1 MQLANVIIKDGYV
14 MDPMLAELVTPLALA
29 MPSYTFTTRT
39 MDDTQFVHYSY
50 AVTLKARSVQAPEGK
65 RFMRKLFVFC
75 EDENMGELLV
85 DSRYSRSRSGSDWVW
100 EIRCWRIENERGSRN
115 TTKTTKLDVAKRVV
129 KKYFLPK
136 GLDEVLAN
144 SETVLYDFDRALG
157 RLAHDI
163 SRSNLLKNLSD
174 LQEYVYHQLMGQEIP
189 IQLKQRVETKM
200 TSDKYHK
207 AMGEFNLAASMD
219 VRKDRLLVIRHK
231 GGYLY
236 KEPVVRGSALTE
248 MVTMFQSFEELPSLW
263 QDRLAVLQLMEDEE
277 VVRDVGYRHND
288 THFVIL
294 TNP

>member
-39 MDDTQFVHYSY
+39 MDDTQFLHYSHSV
-50 AVTLKARSVQAPEGK
+50 ALKARSVQAPEGK
-65 RFMRKLFVFC
+65 KFMCKLFVFC
-75 EDENMGELLV
+75 EDENMGELFV
-85 DSRYSRSRSGSDWVW
+85 DTRYSRSSGTDWVW
-100 EIRCWRIENERGSRN
+100 EIKCWRIANERGSRN
-115 TTKTTKLDVAKRVV
+115 TTKTTKLDVAKRAV

-136 GLDEVLAN
+136 GLDEVLEN
-144 SETVLYDFDRALG
+144 SKDVLYNCDRALA
-157 RLAHDI
+157 RLASDI
-163 SRSNLLKNLSD
+163 SRNALFKNHSD
-174 LQEYVYHQLMGQEIP
+174 LQEYVYHQLTGQEIP

-207 AMGEFNLAASMD
+207 AMSEFNLAASMD
-219 VRKDRLLVIRHK
+219 VRKDKLLVIRHK

-236 KEPVVRGSALTE
+236 KAPVSEREDEDKAT
-248 MVTMFQSFEELPSLW
+248 TRFQTFEELPSLW

>member
-39 MDDTQFVHYSY
+39 MDDTQFVHYTY
-50 AVTLKARSVQAPEGK
+50 PVTLKARSVQAPEGK
-65 RFMRKLFVFC
+65 KFMRKLFVFC

-85 DSRYSRSRSGSDWVW
+85 DTRYSRSSGTDLVW
-100 EIRCWRIENERGSRN
+100 EIKCWRIANERGSRN
-115 TTKTTKLDVAKRVV
+115 TTKTTKLDVAKRAV

-136 GLDEVLAN
+136 GLDEVLEN
-144 SETVLYDFDRALG
+144 SKDVLYNCDRALV
-157 RLAHDI
+157 RLASDI
-163 SRSNLLKNLSD
+163 SRNALFKNHSD
-174 LQEYVYHQLMGQEIP
+174 LQEYVYYQLTGQEIP

-207 AMGEFNLAASMD
+207 AMSEFNLAASMD
-219 VRKDRLLVIRHK
+219 VRKDKLLVIRHK

>member
-1 MQLANVIIKDGYV
+1 MQLANVIIKDGYI

-39 MDDTQFVHYSY
+39 MDDTQFIHYSFPN
-50 AVTLKARSVQAPEGK
+50 ALKARSVQAPEGMK
-65 RFMRKLFVFC
+65 FMRRLFVFC
-75 EDENMGELLV
+75 EDENMGELFV
-85 DSRYSRSRSGSDWVW
+85 DTRYSRSSGTDLVW
-100 EIRCWRIENERGSRN
+100 EIKCWRIENERGSRN
-115 TTKTTKLDVAKRVV
+115 TTKTTKLDVAKRAV

-136 GLDEVLAN
+136 GLDEVLEN
-144 SETVLYDFDRALG
+144 SKDVLYNCDRALV
-157 RLAHDI
+157 RLASDI
-163 SRSNLLKNLSD
+163 SRNALFKNHSD
-174 LQEYVYHQLMGQEIP
+174 LQEYVYHQLTGREIP
-189 IQLKQRVETKM
+189 TQLKQRVETKM

-219 VRKDRLLVIRHK
+219 VRKDKLLVIRHK

-236 KEPVVRGSALTE
+236 KELVARDGDVE
-248 MVTMFQSFEELPSLW
+248 MATMFQSFEELPSLW

>member
-1 MQLANVIIKDGYV
+1 MQLANVIIKDGYI

-39 MDDTQFVHYSY
+39 MDDTQFIHYSFPN
-50 AVTLKARSVQAPEGK
+50 ALKARSVQAPEGMK
-65 RFMRKLFVFC
+65 FMRRLFVFC

-85 DSRYSRSRSGSDWVW
+85 DTRYSRTKGSDVVW
-100 EIRCWRIENERGSRN
+100 EIKCWRIANERGSRN

-136 GLDEVLAN
+136 GLDEVLEN
-144 SETVLYDFDRALG
+144 SKNALYECDRALG
-157 RLAHDI
+157 RLASDI
-163 SRSNLLKNLSD
+163 SRNTLFKNHSD
-174 LQEYVYHQLMGQEIP
+174 LQEYVYHQLTGREIP

-207 AMGEFNLAASMD
+207 AMSEFDLAASMD
-219 VRKDRLLVIRHK
+219 VRKDKLLVIRHK

-236 KEPVVRGSALTE
+236 KEPVSHAEHLTE
-248 MVTMFQSFEELPSLW
+248 MVTRFQTFEELPSLW

>member
-1 MQLANVIIKDGYV
+1 MQLANVIIKDKYV

-39 MDDTQFVHYSY
+39 MDDTQFLHYSHPV
-50 AVTLKARSVQAPEGK
+50 ALKARSVHAPEGK
-65 RFMRKLFVFC
+65 KFMRKLFVFC

-85 DSRYSRSRSGSDWVW
+85 DTRYSRSSGTDLVW
-100 EIRCWRIENERGSRN
+100 EIKCWRIANERGSRN
-115 TTKTTKLDVAKRVV
+115 TTKTTKVDVAKRTV

-136 GLDEVLAN
+136 GLDEMLAN
-144 SETVLYDFDRALG
+144 SESVLYECNRALG
-157 RLAHDI
+157 RLANDI
-163 SRSNLLKNLSD
+163 TRNNLFKNHSD
-174 LQEYVYHQLMGQEIP
+174 LQEYVYHQVTGREVP
-189 IQLKQRVETKM
+189 IQLKQMVEAKM

-207 AMGEFNLAASMD
+207 AMSEFDLAASME
-219 VRKDRLLVIRHK
+219 VRKDKLLVVRHK

-236 KEPVVRGSALTE
+236 KEPVTRDGNVEVT
-248 MVTMFQSFEELPSLW
+248 TMFQSFEELPSLW

-294 TNP
+294 TN

>member
-14 MDPMLAELVTPLALA
+14 MDPMLAELITPLALA

-39 MDDTQFVHYSY
+39 MDDTQFLHYSHP
-50 AVTLKARSVQAPEGK
+50 VTLKARSVHAPEGK

-85 DSRYSRSRSGSDWVW
+85 DTRYSRSSGTDLVW
-100 EIRCWRIENERGSRN
+100 EIKCWRIANERGSRN
-115 TTKTTKLDVAKRVV
+115 TTKTTKLDVAKRAV

-136 GLDEVLAN
+136 GLDEVLEN
-144 SETVLYDFDRALG
+144 SKDVLYNCDRALG
-157 RLAHDI
+157 RLANDI
-163 SRSNLLKNLSD
+163 SRNTLFKNHSD
-174 LQEYVYHQLMGQEIP
+174 LQEYVYHQLTGQEIP

-207 AMGEFNLAASMD
+207 AMSEFNLAASMD
-219 VRKDRLLVIRHK
+219 VRKDKLLVIRHK

-294 TNP
+294 TNS

>member
-1 MQLANVIIKDGYV
+1 

-39 MDDTQFVHYSY
+39 MDDTQFLHYSY
-50 AVTLKARSVQAPEGK
+50 PVALKNRSVQAPEDK
-65 RFMRKLFVFC
+65 RFMRRLFVFC
-75 EDENMGELLV
+75 EDENLGELSV
-85 DSRYSRSRSGSDWVW
+85 DSRYSRRSSTDLVW
-100 EIRCWRIENERGSRN
+100 EVKSWRIFNERGDRS
-115 TTKTTKLDVAKRVV
+115 TTKTTKVDVAKRAV

-136 GLDEVLAN
+136 GLDEVLEN
-144 SETVLYDFDRALG
+144 SKGVLYNCDRALA
-157 RLAHDI
+157 RLASDI
-163 SRSNLLKNLSD
+163 SRNTLFKNHSD
-174 LQEYVYHQLMGQEIP
+174 VQEYVYYQLMGQEIP
-189 IQLKQRVETKM
+189 IQLKQRVEAKM

-207 AMGEFNLAASMD
+207 AMSEFNLAASMD
-219 VRKDRLLVIRHK
+219 VRKDKLFVIRHK

-236 KEPVVRGSALTE
+236 RAPVREDEDEDKSSV
-248 MVTMFQSFEELPSLW
+248 MFQTFEELPSLW

>member
-39 MDDTQFVHYSY
+39 MDDTQFLHYSHPV
-50 AVTLKARSVQAPEGK
+50 ALKARSVHAPEGK
-65 RFMRKLFVFC
+65 KFMRKLFVFC

-85 DSRYSRSRSGSDWVW
+85 DTRYSRSSGTDLVW
-100 EIRCWRIENERGSRN
+100 EIKCWRIENERGSRN
-115 TTKTTKLDVAKRVV
+115 TTKTTKLDVAKRAV

-136 GLDEVLAN
+136 GLDEVLEN
-144 SETVLYDFDRALG
+144 SKDVLYNCDRALV
-157 RLAHDI
+157 RLASDI
-163 SRSNLLKNLSD
+163 SRNALFKNHSD
-174 LQEYVYHQLMGQEIP
+174 LQEYVYYQLTGQEIP

-207 AMGEFNLAASMD
+207 AMSEFDLAASMD
-219 VRKDRLLVIRHK
+219 ARKDKLIVIRHK

-236 KEPVVRGSALTE
+236 REPVARDGDVKMA
-248 MVTMFQSFEELPSLW
+248 TMFQSFEELPSLW

>member
-39 MDDTQFVHYSY
+39 MDDTQFLHYSHP
-50 AVTLKARSVQAPEGK
+50 VTLKARSVQAPEGK
-65 RFMRKLFVFC
+65 KFVRKLFVFC

-85 DSRYSRSRSGSDWVW
+85 DTRYSRSSGTDLVW
-100 EIRCWRIENERGSRN
+100 EIKCWRIANERGSRN
-115 TTKTTKLDVAKRVV
+115 TTKTTKLDVAKRAV

-136 GLDEVLAN
+136 GLDEVLEN
-144 SETVLYDFDRALG
+144 SKDVLYNCDRALV
-157 RLAHDI
+157 RLASDI
-163 SRSNLLKNLSD
+163 SRNALFKNHSD
-174 LQEYVYHQLMGQEIP
+174 LQEYVYYQLTGQEIP

-207 AMGEFNLAASMD
+207 AMSEFDLAASMD
-219 VRKDRLLVIRHK
+219 ARKDKLIVIRHK

-236 KEPVVRGSALTE
+236 REPVARDGDVKMA
-248 MVTMFQSFEELPSLW
+248 TMFQSFEELPSLW

>member
-1 MQLANVIIKDGYV
+1 MQLANVIIKDKYV

-39 MDDTQFVHYSY
+39 MDDTQFLHYSHPV
-50 AVTLKARSVQAPEGK
+50 ALKARSVHAPEGK
-65 RFMRKLFVFC
+65 KFMRKLFVFC

-85 DSRYSRSRSGSDWVW
+85 DTRYSRSSGTDLVW
-100 EIRCWRIENERGSRN
+100 EIKCWRIANERGSRN
-115 TTKTTKLDVAKRVV
+115 TTKTTKVDVAKRTV

-144 SETVLYDFDRALG
+144 SESVLYECNRALG
-157 RLAHDI
+157 RLASDI
-163 SRSNLLKNLSD
+163 TRNALFKNHSD
-174 LQEYVYHQLMGQEIP
+174 LQEYVYHQVTGREVP
-189 IQLKQRVETKM
+189 IQLKQMVEAKM

-207 AMGEFNLAASMD
+207 AMSEFDLAASME
-219 VRKDRLLVIRHK
+219 VRKDKLLVIRHK

-236 KEPVVRGSALTE
+236 KEPVARYGNIE
-248 MVTMFQSFEELPSLW
+248 MTTMFQSFEELPSLW

-294 TNP
+294 TN

>member
-14 MDPMLAELVTPLALA
+14 IDPMLAELITPLALA

-39 MDDTQFVHYSY
+39 MDDTQFVHYAY
-50 AVTLKARSVQAPEGK
+50 PVALKARSVQAPEGK
-65 RFMRKLFVFC
+65 KFMRRLFVFC
-75 EDENMGELLV
+75 EDENMGELSV
-85 DSRYSRSRSGSDWVW
+85 DTRYSRSSGTDLVW
-100 EIRCWRIENERGSRN
+100 EIKSWRICNERGDRS
-115 TTKTTKLDVAKRVV
+115 TTKTTKVDVAKRAV

-136 GLDEVLAN
+136 GLDEVLEN
-144 SETVLYDFDRALG
+144 SKDVLYNCDRALV
-157 RLAHDI
+157 RLASDI
-163 SRSNLLKNLSD
+163 SRNALFKNHSD

-207 AMGEFNLAASMD
+207 AMSEFDLAASMD
-219 VRKDRLLVIRHK
+219 VRKDKLLVIRHK

-236 KEPVVRGSALTE
+236 KEPVSHAEHLTE
-248 MVTMFQSFEELPSLW
+248 MVTRFQSFEELPSLW
-263 QDRLAVLQLMEDEE
+263 QDRMAVLQLMEDEE